1 MPLQVFG
8 LYTLILYINFNVGIL
23 SNKGGNISLADPVTI
38 LGGDD
43 LLDGDIVKLS
53 NSCELLVALL
63 GST

>member
-23 SNKGGNISLADPVTI
+23 SNKGGNISSADPVTI